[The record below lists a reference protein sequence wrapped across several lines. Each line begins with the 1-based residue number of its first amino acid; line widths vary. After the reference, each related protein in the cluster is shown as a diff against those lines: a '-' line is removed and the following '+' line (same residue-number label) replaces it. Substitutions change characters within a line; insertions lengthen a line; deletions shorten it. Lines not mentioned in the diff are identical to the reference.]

1 MRTLSMVS
9 QSWLHSSTVSIQGI
23 MLFFSFLWNFLL
35 KKSDRKKQSEIH
47 HKKMLVNQQDGE
59 LQTIPNTNR
68 QKAV

>member
-9 QSWLHSSTVSIQGI
+9 QSWLYSSTVSIQGI

-35 KKSDRKKQSEIH
+35 KKNDRKKQSEFH
-47 HKKMLVNQQDGE
+47 YKKMLVNQHDGE
-59 LQTIPNTNR
+59 LQTNLNANR